1 MLNPFKKEKRATPEA
16 KGPATAREANEKPV
30 KAAGKTAD
38 KRRVTGFRFTP
49 HLTEKAMAGGARGW
63 YAFRGPAGINKIAAK
78 KAVEERYGVGV
89 EKVRIA
95 APRAKSV
102 RLGGIL
108 GRTPG
113 FKKVW
118 IKVKEGQ
125 NIELS

>member
-1 MLNPFKKEKRATPEA
+1 MLNPFKKERRATPEA
-16 KGPATAREANEKPV
+16 KRPAAARETSETPV
-30 KAAGKTAD
+30 KAAVKTGD
-38 KRRVTGFRFTP
+38 NRRVVGFRLIP
-49 HLTEKAMAGGARGW
+49 HLTEKATAGGARGW

-78 KAVEERYGVGV
+78 KAVRERYGVGV

-95 APRAKSV
+95 APRTKSV
-102 RLGGIL
+102 RLGRIE